1 MIKQFIEGHKF
12 AVAHN
17 NIDYFVLCELD
28 NQEITTGQP
37 FLELF
42 DTQEEAI
49 DKFGDRLNLESNE
62 LEYLEGVDS
71 EVFLEENEGVI

>member
-17 NIDYFVLCELD
+17 NIDYFVLCELE

-42 DTQEEAI
+42 DTEEEVR
-49 DKFGDRLNLESNE
+49 DKFGDKII
-62 LEYLEGVDS
+62 YS
-71 EVFLEENEGVI
+71 ERENEEVI

>member
-17 NIDYFVLCELD
+17 NIDYFVLCELE

-42 DTQEEAI
+42 DTEEEAI
-49 DKFGDRLNLESNE
+49 AKFGDKIETE
-62 LEYLEGVDS
+62 EMIE
-71 EVFLEENEGVI
+71 EVL